1 MEKEIKITRKNLVEL
16 CVLFWQYHVKYNV
29 NATYGYGNHEME
41 NYEFQKRNISLMC
54 EIKNLL
60 NTHRD
65 IAKAEGKYARRIKV
79 KIENPALYKW
89 LTKKGKI
96 FRKKYIWR

>member
-1 MEKEIKITRKNLVEL
+1 MEKEIKITRKNLVVL

-29 NATYGYGNHEME
+29 NATYGCGGHEME

-60 NTHRD
+60 NAHRD
-65 IAKAEGKYARRIKV
+65 IVEAEGKYARRIKV

-89 LTKKGKI
+89 LTKAKVFK
-96 FRKKYIWR
+96 RNNIWR